1 MKLLV
6 VEDEHRTAELLV
18 RGLGAAGGVVDV
30 AATASEGLS
39 YLRTR
44 GYDAV
49 LLDLGLPDR
58 DGWDV
63 LASLRGA
70 GNRTPVLC
78 LTARDA
84 VADRVRGLDCGADD
98 YLVKPFAFTE
108 LVARLRA
115 VLRRGLGPTDDKVR
129 VADLEIDL
137 AGQRA
142 TRAGRLLELRPK
154 EFSLLAVLA
163 RRVGRVVS
171 RADIVDRVWDAA
183 MEYDSNVVDVHVKR
197 LRDKVDGPSQV
208 KLLHTVRGAGYV
220 LEERG

>member
-6 VEDEHRTAELLV
+6 VEDEQRTAELLV
-18 RGLGAAGGVVDV
+18 RGLGPVGGVVDV
-30 AATASEGLS
+30 AATATEGLL

-58 DGWDV
+58 DGWEL
-63 LASLRGA
+63 LATLRGI
-70 GNRTPVLC
+70 GDRTPVIC

-84 VADRVRGLDCGADD
+84 VPDRVRGLDGGADD
-98 YLVKPFAFTE
+98 YLVKPFAITE
-108 LVARLRA
+108 LLARLRA

-129 VADLEIDL
+129 VGDLEIDL
-137 AGQRA
+137 AGLRA
-142 TRAGRLLELRPK
+142 NRAGRPLDLRPK
-154 EFSLLAVLA
+154 EFALLAVLA

-197 LRDKVDGPSQV
+197 LRDKVDGQSQA
-208 KLLHTVRGAGYV
+208 KLLHTVRGTGYV
-220 LEERG
+220 LEDRG